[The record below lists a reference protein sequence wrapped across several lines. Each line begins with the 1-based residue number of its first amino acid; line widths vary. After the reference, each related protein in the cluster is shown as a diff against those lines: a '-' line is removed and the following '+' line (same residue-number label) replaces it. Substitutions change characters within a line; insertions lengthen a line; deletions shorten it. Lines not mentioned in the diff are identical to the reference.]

1 MKDLQYLC
9 SQIFFCGHAVLP
21 YPIVFRGISVVFSS
35 ILSLSFC
42 VFFCRKGFKKKKKKE
57 IVRGGGGRGG
67 GSSRSDTGR
76 LMRQ

>member
-1 MKDLQYLC
+1 M
-9 SQIFFCGHAVLP
+9 
-21 YPIVFRGISVVFSS
+21 FSS

-42 VFFCRKGFKKKKKKE
+42 VFFCRKGFKKKKKDSA
-57 IVRGGGGRGG
+57 RGGGRGG